1 MNTFVHYIE
10 FFIELRMDQ
19 SLHRGTAW
27 DIWSDE
33 RKKDL
38 VAVTRQEVVNLVATM
53 HCVAW

>member
-1 MNTFVHYIE
+1 
-10 FFIELRMDQ
+10 MDQ